1 MYKFICEFSVF
12 PDFLRRL
19 LVGICFLMSV
29 QAVQAQTEFQE
40 HRFESDIKK
49 ATYLL
54 TGKISDIDSGDPLSG
69 VSVHIDGFFTGIN
82 SDLNGQY
89 VVALDSGRHRIVF
102 RRFGKTASHHI
113 VYLYGDGKLDVSV
126 GNLDFELEAFTLL
139 AEERDRNVRSPIT
152 GVTKMTIKELRLVPT
167 LMGEPDV
174 FNVLQSMPG
183 VTSVGE
189 GSAGINVRGGQA
201 DQNLILLNEALVLS
215 NSHALG
221 FLSAFNGD
229 VLQNFTLYK
238 GAAPS
243 SFGGRSASVLNIESR
258 KGDLENWKYSGSLG
272 TALSKIVIEGPIIP
286 EKTSMLAAVR
296 RSNAN
301 WLLNSV
307 DELDVSNSSIR
318 FHDIYLGLNHR
329 FSEKNTLDLTLLN
342 TGDFFRFSDQFG
354 FQWSNFVGSLTSK
367 NLITENFS
375 LIGMAAYGTFEN
387 AFFEP
392 AGIDPARISNGLS
405 YIQGKFSGLYTFDN
419 FELTFGGEA
428 ISYQM
433 APERLE
439 PFNISSEVQSDEL
452 NKQRGIE
459 LAPFISSEWNP
470 HTNFSISA
478 GLRYS
483 MYQQL
488 GPDSVFL
495 YQENRPLSPFT
506 VTDQIGYGDEPIVAY
521 GGFEPRVSV
530 RWTFNEVNSIKAGYS
545 TMNQYLQ
552 TISNA
557 TGPTPIDLWQLSTT
571 YIKPQRSYNYS
582 LGYFRNFKDNEWST
596 SLEGYFRK
604 TDNQLEYRDF
614 ANLFLNPN
622 LEAELIQGE
631 GQAYGAELLI
641 QRNTGGVTGWLS
653 YTYSR
658 SFIRTTSE
666 FSEILVNGGNWFPTN
681 FDRPHILSLVTNFHL
696 GKART
701 FNVNV
706 NYSTGRPVTAPS
718 TNYII
723 DGIFLPDFGD
733 RNQFRIPNYFR
744 IDLSYLTN
752 GIVRTWDD
760 KFNFSI
766 YNVLGRRNAYSV
778 FFQREAQ
785 SLRLRPYQLS
795 ILGSV
800 FPTISYSV
808 AFTK

>member
-1 MYKFICEFSVF
+1 MYKLIFEFSVF
-12 PDFLRRL
+12 PGFSRRL
-19 LVGICFLMSV
+19 LIGIVLLVGV
-29 QAVQAQTEFQE
+29 QAVQAQNEFQE
-40 HRFESDIKK
+40 HRFQSDEKRPVYI
-49 ATYLL
+49 L
-54 TGKISDIDSGDPLSG
+54 TGNIIDQKTGEPLSG
-69 VSVHIDGFFTGIN
+69 VSVHIDGFFTGVN
-82 SDLNGQY
+82 SDNRGQY
-89 VVALDSGRHRIVF
+89 LVALDSGRHRIVF
-102 RRFGKTASHHI
+102 RRFGKTASYHMIH
-113 VYLYGDGKLDVSV
+113 LFGDGQVDVEL
-126 GNLDFELEAFTLL
+126 GDLDFELQVFTVL
-139 AEERDRNVRSPIT
+139 AEERDRNIRSPIT
-152 GVTKMTIKELRLVPT
+152 GVTQMNIKELRLVPT

-201 DQNLILLNEALVLS
+201 DQNLILMNEALVLS

-229 VLQNFTLYK
+229 VLQSFTLYK

-243 SFGGRSASVLNIESR
+243 SFGGRSASVLNIETR
-258 KGDLENWKYSGSLG
+258 PGDRENWKYSGSFG
-272 TALSKIVIEGPIIP
+272 TAVSKLMIEGPIIP
-286 EKTSMLAAVR
+286 DKTSILAAVR

-307 DELDVSNSSIR
+307 EELDVNTSSIR

-329 FSEKNTLDLTLLN
+329 FSEKHTLDLNVLN

-354 FQWSNFVGSLTSK
+354 FEWNNFVTSLTSK
-367 NLITENFS
+367 NLISDNFS
-375 LIGMAAYGTFEN
+375 LIGMSAYGTFSN
-387 AFFEP
+387 GFFEP
-392 AGIDPARISNGLS
+392 SGTDPTRVNNGLS
-405 YIQGKFSGLYTFDN
+405 YLQGKVSGLLTFD
-419 FELTFGGEA
+419 ELEITMGAEA
-428 ISYQM
+428 LAYQM
-433 APERLE
+433 APETLTPLGSRSEIMPNQLE
-439 PFNISSEVQSDEL
+439 
-452 NKQRGIE
+452 KQRGVE
-459 LAPFISSEWNP
+459 LAPFVSAAWTPNE
-470 HTNFSISA
+470 NFAVSA

-483 MYQQL
+483 YYSQL
-488 GPDSVFL
+488 GPDSIYV
-495 YQENRPLSPFT
+495 YQQGVPISPLT
-506 VTDQIGYGDEPIVAY
+506 VIGKNGFGDEAIVSY
-521 GGFEPRVSV
+521 GGFEPRISM
-530 RWTFNEVNSIKAGYS
+530 RWTFEEVNSIKAGYS

-557 TGPTPIDLWQLSTT
+557 TGPTPIDLWQLSTP
-571 YIKPQRSYNYS
+571 YILPQRSYNYS
-582 LGYFRNFKDNEWST
+582 LGYFRNFKDNEWAT

-631 GQAYGAELLI
+631 GRAYGAELMI
-641 QRNTGGVTGWLS
+641 QRNVGGVTGWLS

-658 SFIRTTSE
+658 SLIRTLSE
-666 FSEILVNGGNWFPTN
+666 FSEIQVNQGRWFPTN

-696 GKART
+696 GKTRM
-701 FNVNV
+701 FNLNV
-706 NYSTGRPVTAPS
+706 NYSTGRPVTTPS

-723 DGIFLPDFGD
+723 DGIFIPDFGG

-744 IDLSYLTN
+744 MDLSYLTN

-766 YNVLGRRNAYSV
+766 YNVLSRRNAYSV

-785 SLRLRPYQLS
+785 SLRLRPYQIS
-795 ILGSV
+795 ILGSI
-800 FPTISYSV
+800 FPSISYSV